1 MWSDPRTRSPPQ
13 TFLSLVDVLPVI
25 LALDLPLRGDLDGAA
40 ADAGS
45 RTTIRERATFTT
57 LPKVVRSV
65 VDGNTSATDEG
76 SDGGVGDLCD
86 VILVPE
92 EGDVSFFWDR
102 EHLQVTNVS
111 FKLGVR
117 VDGMVRCEVLGV
129 VVSTGRAAPSAQAEV
144 NWVLVD
150 VESLVRGEG
159 IVEVRDGAT
168 NPETSSLSLLEG
180 DKAEDTSLGD
190 GVLFDNAVGI

>member
-1 MWSDPRTRSPPQ
+1 
-13 TFLSLVDVLPVI
+13 
-25 LALDLPLRGDLDGAA
+25 
-40 ADAGS
+40 
-45 RTTIRERATFTT
+45 
-57 LPKVVRSV
+57 
-65 VDGNTSATDEG
+65 
-76 SDGGVGDLCD
+76 
-86 VILVPE
+86 
-92 EGDVSFFWDR
+92 
-102 EHLQVTNVS
+102 
-111 FKLGVR
+111 
-117 VDGMVRCEVLGV
+117 MVRCEVLGV